1 MEDNGEQ
8 RRRPPIRNDVCRQHD
23 CPRCLVGC
31 LLVWLLA
38 YVRACLLAFPCSRGL
53 SCVRA
58 CALACVL
65 ARLRACWLACLRA
78 CVHDCVHARLFA
90 CLLACLH
97 DALLA
102 TSFDCIHNWLSA
114 LTPTDE
120 HVSAERRFCD
130 PTTHPPHTQGPS
142 THSDQDRNAGPLAL
156 ASWRITV
163 SNDADPQPTT
173 ISAVI
178 VMVAPLLGW
187 LSACVSACLRACLRD
202 CLLATLLACSR
213 ACAIA

>member
-1 MEDNGEQ
+1 MH
-8 RRRPPIRNDVCRQHD
+8 P
-23 CPRCLVGC
+23 
-31 LLVWLLA
+31 
-38 YVRACLLAFPCSRGL
+38 
-53 SCVRA
+53 
-58 CALACVL
+58 CVL
-65 ARLRACWLACLRA
+65 ARLLARLAVDASACQIPPCWIHGAWPRGYACLPVCMLAFMRVRVLARLRSSCLIVSSLGCLLLVCSTPCLRA
-78 CVHDCVHARLFA
+78 QSWLSV
-90 CLLACLH
+90 LLA
-97 DALLA
+97 
-102 TSFDCIHNWLSA
+102 WKPR
-114 LTPTDE
+114 TPTDKHE
-120 HVSAERRFCD
+120 PAERCFCD
-130 PTTHPPHTQGPS
+130 PTTLPRHTQGPS

-202 CLLATLLACSR
+202 CLLATLLACAR

>member
-1 MEDNGEQ
+1 MAME
-8 RRRPPIRNDVCRQHD
+8 RRSTV
-23 CPRCLVGC
+23 
-31 LLVWLLA
+31 
-38 YVRACLLAFPCSRGL
+38 
-53 SCVRA
+53 
-58 CALACVL
+58 
-65 ARLRACWLACLRA
+65 
-78 CVHDCVHARLFA
+78 CVHHDEKRAAHARLFA

-97 DALLA
+97 GALPA

-114 LTPTDE
+114 LPAWKSPTPTDE
-120 HVSAERRFCD
+120 HESAERCFCD
-130 PTTHPPHTQGPS
+130 PTTPPPHTQGPS

-163 SNDADPQPTT
+163 SNAADPQPTT

-187 LSACVSACLRACLRD
+187 SPACVSACLRACLRD
-202 CLLATLLACSR
+202 YLLATLLACSR